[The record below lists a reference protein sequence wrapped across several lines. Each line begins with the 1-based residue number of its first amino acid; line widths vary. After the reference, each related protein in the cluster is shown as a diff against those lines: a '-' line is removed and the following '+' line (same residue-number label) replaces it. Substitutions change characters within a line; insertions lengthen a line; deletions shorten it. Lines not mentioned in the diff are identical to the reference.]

1 VVEKTVIARA
11 GHEDVINRRT
21 SRSQDAIMVPL
32 AIFALLRGSRVQE
45 AEESGP

>member
-32 AIFALLRGSRVQE
+32 VILRYFGGLACMRQRN
-45 AEESGP
+45 